1 MFAIIV
7 HRICKYFPTT
17 CSYHSYYFQAPKKKA
32 ATKTKKTTKKPAAKK
47 TAKKPAAKKTKKAT
61 AKEWVTDGLL
71 LSWYFG
77 TNSFL
82 ENAVCW
88 NSLRIDAFYRELML
102 FLLLHN
108 IIIGCRL
115 QEQ

>member
-7 HRICKYFPTT
+7 YRICKSFLTT

-61 AKEWVTDGLL
+61 AKKWVTDGLL
-71 LSWYFG
+71 FG

-88 NSLRIDAFYRELML
+88 ISLWIDAFYRELML